1 MFDDMLDALKVWAAY
16 NARWL
21 IACGVALVAGFL
33 LRGCF

>member
-1 MFDDMLDALKVWAAY
+1 MLADFWDAFKVWAAY
-16 NARWL
+16 NAGWL